1 MGGVMLQSH
10 MGKGKLGGSKKGIRL
25 IMLLFEEAEL
35 HGEVGW
41 GQGQQRGGGK
51 VTTKV

>member
-1 MGGVMLQSH
+1 MVMLQSH

-35 HGEVGW
+35 RGEVGW
-41 GQGQQRGGGK
+41 EKGQQGEGGK
-51 VTTKV
+51 ATAKV

>member
-35 HGEVGW
+35 HGEVG
-41 GQGQQRGGGK
+41 
-51 VTTKV
+51 